1 VEADLDQ
8 REEAGVLTLTRPPRH
23 ADRRQRREERRRL
36 GRLDVLSTQLA
47 GLHAI
52 DDLLDASV
60 EVVQRGWIQNAW
72 FRVTAPRGARSVT
85 GPGFRAAEKHPVT
98 GACLVGSVVEAAGGI
113 ETVRSM
119 RVQRALDLLW
129 HTLREEPDRPVRW
142 CPGPNLRM
150 MHTMDLT
157 HWNDAP
163 ERTKDDVV
171 QLLRATH
178 RTAEVERARCLA
190 ERAALSGRSSCASGS
205 ASLS

>member
-1 VEADLDQ
+1 
-8 REEAGVLTLTRPPRH
+8 VLTLTRPPRNQ
-23 ADRRQRREERRRL
+23 DRRQRREERRRL
-36 GRLDVLSTQLA
+36 GRLDTLSTQLV

-52 DDLLDASV
+52 DDLLDAAV
-60 EVVQRGWIQNAW
+60 DVVQRGWIQNAW
-72 FRVTAPRGARSVT
+72 FRVTGPQGSRSVT
-85 GPGFRAAEKHPVT
+85 GPGLRAAVNHPVT

-119 RVQRALDLLW
+119 RVQRALDLVW
-129 HTLREEPDRPVRW
+129 HTLREKPDRPVRW

-171 QLLRATH
+171 QLLRAAR
-178 RTAEVERARCLA
+178 RTAGVERARLLA
-190 ERAALSGRSSCASGS
+190 ERDELVGWSSCTSGS